1 MDEAEQVSQL
11 IGDVYDASLDPAEWP
26 SVLEQTCHY
35 VQGVASTLLSQDSLQ
50 KNAEFHFSWGDDPEY
65 TRSYRDKYIKINP
78 LLLPMVV
85 SAKTG
90 DVLANSD
97 LLPIDEFVESR
108 FYKEWAQ
115 PQGYL
120 DAVSATLDK
129 STTSYAAVAVAR
141 HQRDGL
147 VDSEMRRRMR
157 LLAPHFRRAVA
168 IGKVIEAHRIEA
180 ATLADTLDGLAA
192 GMFLVDAVGRIVHAN
207 ARGHAI
213 LADAKILKGFGGRL
227 SATDLQADKTLS
239 DVFEAADSGG
249 DVAVGA
255 RGIAVPLTARDGER
269 WVAHVL
275 PLTSG
280 ARRQAG
286 VSYSAV
292 AAVFVRQ
299 TTLDLPSPLET
310 IADLYQLTPA
320 ELRVLM
326 AIVEIGGVPDV
337 APVLGISETTVK
349 THLSR
354 LFEKTGTKR
363 QADLVKLVAAFISP
377 LGA

>member
-11 IGDVYDASLDPAEWP
+11 IGDVYDASLDPASWP
-26 SVLEQTCHY
+26 QVLEHTCHY
-35 VQGVASTLLSQDSLQ
+35 VQGVTSVLVSQDSAHR
-50 KNAEFHFSWGDDPEY
+50 NAEFHHSWGDDPDY
-65 TRSYRDKYIKINP
+65 TRSYQETYVKINP
-78 LLLPMVV
+78 ILLPMVL
-85 SAKTG
+85 SAKIG
-90 DVLANSD
+90 DVVANSD
-97 LLPIDEFVESR
+97 VLPIEEFVETR

-120 DAVSATLDK
+120 DAISATLDK
-129 STTSYAAVAVAR
+129 SATSYASVAVAR
-141 HQRDGL
+141 HERDGV
-147 VDSEMRRRMR
+147 VDEPMRRRMR

-168 IGKVIEAHRIEA
+168 IGKVIETHKVEA

-192 GMFLVDAVGRIVHAN
+192 GMFLVDGGSRIVHAN
-207 ARGHAI
+207 VRGHAI
-213 LADAKILKGFGGRL
+213 LAEANILKGNGGRL

-239 DVFEAADSGG
+239 EVFNSADDG
-249 DVAVGA
+249 DIALGA

-280 ARRQAG
+280 ARRQA
-286 VSYSAV
+286 VISYSAV
-292 AAVFVRQ
+292 AAVFVRKA
-299 TTLDLPSPLET
+299 TLDLPSPLET
-310 IADLYQLTPA
+310 IADLYKLTPA

-326 AIVEIGGVPDV
+326 AIVEVGGVPEV

-349 THLSR
+349 THLGR
-354 LFEKTGTKR
+354 LFEKTRTKR
-363 QADLVKLVAAFISP
+363 QADLVKLVAAFMSP

>member
-26 SVLEQTCHY
+26 NVLEQTCHY
-35 VQGVASTLLSQDSLQ
+35 VQGVASTLLSQDSVQ
-50 KNAEFHFSWGDDPEY
+50 RNAEFHFSWGDDPEY

-97 LLPIDEFVESR
+97 VLPIDEFLESR

-120 DAVSATLDK
+120 DALSATLDK

-147 VDSEMRRRMR
+147 VDGEMRRRMR

-168 IGKVIEAHRIEA
+168 IGKVIEAHKIEA

-213 LADAKILKGFGGRL
+213 LNDAKILKGFGGRL
-227 SATDLQADKTLS
+227 SATDLQADKALS
-239 DVFEAADSGG
+239 DVFGAADAGG

-326 AIVEIGGVPDV
+326 GIVEIGGVPDV

-363 QADLVKLVAAFISP
+363 QADLVKLVAAFVSP